1 MKAKLKKQKQ
11 DELRRYNQANIEL
24 AQVGGYIPR
33 AVKLVSL
40 QYLVG
45 SMVDVIG
52 ADIEETLDR
61 ANLKTNKLIS
71 IQNALRKATDDY
83 YKYFEGTMKDG
94 AVLDWA
100 QDLEKLEDVLFKFAD
115 IKPLRPKRKAMKEA
129 KPRIEEKYNVKL
141 EDLK

>member
-1 MKAKLKKQKQ
+1 MKTKLKQQKQ

-61 ANLKTNKLIS
+61 ANLKN
-71 IQNALRKATDDY
+71 
-83 YKYFEGTMKDG
+83 
-94 AVLDWA
+94 
-100 QDLEKLEDVLFKFAD
+100 
-115 IKPLRPKRKAMKEA
+115 
-129 KPRIEEKYNVKL
+129 
-141 EDLK
+141 